1 MVRSYLV
8 VLALGL
14 ALAAA
19 CGSDSGRD
27 GDGDGDGGPD
37 DGDGAPADALPIE
50 HALMPAVAHTGFDG
64 VNTYKVPVY
73 TTLEDATWDIAD
85 EAVATIEPTELPPD
99 LEPILGTFGKSWAM
113 ITTVSSGAT
122 TFYAS
127 AGGVDLEASLDVQA
141 YDPAVVAVGDQ
152 RYLAPENP
160 NDTDRIACQD
170 CHGDEQGV
178 DHTPLAVSY
187 RTDSEILQIIA
198 DSMYPE
204 GGLVLDGAHAWNLT
218 DAEADGIVPYL
229 RSLQPRGFE

>member
-8 VLALGL
+8 VGL
-14 ALAAA
+14 ALAVAG
-19 CGSDSGRD
+19 CGSDSGSS
-27 GDGDGDGGPD
+27 DGDGDGGPD
-37 DGDGAPADALPIE
+37 EGGDGAVADAAPIE

-85 EAVATIEPTELPPD
+85 EAVATIESVELPPD
-99 LEPILGTFGKSWAM
+99 LEPVLGTFGKSWAM
-113 ITTVSSGAT
+113 MTTGSAGDT

-127 AGGVDLEASLDVQA
+127 AGGIDLEASLVVLT
-141 YDPAVVAVGDQ
+141 YDSAVVAVGDQ
-152 RYLAPENP
+152 RYNAPENA

-187 RTDSEILQIIA
+187 RTDGELLQIITE
-198 DSMYPE
+198 SMYPE
-204 GGLVLDGAHAWNLT
+204 GGLVLDGDHAWNLT
-218 DAEADGIVPYL
+218 EGEAAGIVPYL